1 MQSPLPVAKMARI
14 MPRLVDVHVH
24 YLPPPYVEALLG
36 RSDAPRLERSGDDL
50 FLDLAGGGSFPL
62 HPGMTEIFDHE
73 EGMASAGVD
82 QEILSITPPGVD
94 NMEAGEAVAVAKAS
108 NDALADLSGSDGGR
122 FRGLAMLP
130 AVAPERAA
138 EELQR
143 AVGLGLRGGVL
154 MTNVRGA
161 RLDEDQ
167 FRPIFEAAAELDVP
181 IVLHPTPPAQPEPF
195 LGYALMTI
203 VGFIAET
210 TVCTL
215 RLVLSGLYE
224 RHEDFKLVV
233 PHVGAAIPYLFERIG
248 YEVSRY
254 HVDTALSAP
263 VQEYLRLL
271 YLDSVSVFP
280 AAMKLAMA
288 MVGPDRFMFATD
300 EPFWERER
308 AVQALEETGWDGEL
322 LEKVGSGNAERL
334 FGT

>member
-1 MQSPLPVAKMARI
+1 MTKMART
-14 MPRLVDVHVH
+14 MPRRVDVHVH
-24 YLPPPYVEALLG
+24 YLPPPYVEALEG
-36 RSDAPRLERSGDDL
+36 REEAPRLERRGGDL

-62 HPGMTEIFDHE
+62 HPGMTELSDHE
-73 EGMASAGVD
+73 EGMASAGID

-94 NMEAGEAVAVAKAS
+94 NMDASEAVAVARAS
-108 NDALADLSGSDGGR
+108 NDALADLSTGHNDR

-130 AVAPERAA
+130 AVDPERAA

-154 MTNVRGA
+154 MTNVQGA

-215 RLVLSGLYE
+215 RLVLSGLFE
-224 RHEDFKLVV
+224 RHNDFKLLV
-233 PHVGAAIPYLFERIG
+233 PHVGAAIPYLFGRIG

-263 VQEYLRLL
+263 VEEYLRRL

-280 AAMKLAMA
+280 SAMKLAVD
-288 MVGPDRFMFATD
+288 MVGPDRFLFATD

-308 AVQALEETGWDGEL
+308 AVKALDETGWDGDML
-322 LEKVGSGNAERL
+322 DKVSSGNAEQL